1 MHSERKKWVSMFFVW
16 IVAFSSLFVLVPPLS
31 SAATYSGT
39 SGLAAS
45 TVTNTVYYNTSA
57 SGSDGA
63 QGNAYWW
70 GENFTG
76 TATIGSVVNASANIT
91 AVNFSASGNP
101 YSDLPAGSGG
111 VIDRFY
117 FQTPVMGAGP
127 QFDQRFSNRSF
138 GTATADYEFENAFV
152 TTNGGEYYAPSEVYV
167 NITNKTG
174 FVYGTWSAS
183 NTSWGNGAGYQYLIV
198 NPTWYLSPDG
208 VDNQRGGYA
217 PDGLF
222 YNFTVIY
229 SAGVAAALSD
239 SPAGLV
245 SFMNSASNV
254 NNATNTLHGSSA
266 VVFGYGFTNPAGT
279 IPLSL
284 PALNGQEAVIQEN
297 IFLYVDNTGMY
308 VYYEPWVTMSTQ
320 ETSTFFNASTTPGD
334 TPTRELQYISAYSYS
349 SSPAADTSISYQIAS
364 QDFQLPTTVTWN
376 STVIVYNPVAP
387 VSNSLTQTITES
399 GNWWNSTFTL
409 SSSYTAAA
417 GTFIVQNQQHTPP
430 HVLPGSTLYLES
442 SATFDLMHVA
452 EVNAKSPWYFVYMQQ
467 STSYG
472 SISYN
477 GGPPNSGLIANGTN
491 PAITNPASVGLQ
503 YYPESISYTSDLVSI
518 YSPGAFVM
526 LHSET
531 LSISVSVETFSNF
544 YPVFQNDHVER
555 ASLVPNEP
563 DTIYANVSEIVPNEK
578 HWARISLGDGQV
590 VDSPLQTSQAFTIN
604 VSFLYTGT
612 WTPVMTVFNVP
623 SGSSLFSNNT
633 SLNTSFDLPAIHVTG
648 YGITVKPKAGS
659 QIPAMEMTNFTLNA
673 TTAEGDSFTVEKLF
687 VNGALTDEWN
697 KAGQAVSMVYPWYS
711 LTPEILNL
719 QWYLQS
725 TYYHETVYANYTAN
739 LIPASN
745 TSAVGVEFSSNITR
759 YQNVSRLPAM
769 ENNTSSEFAFP
780 TVILNNNYT
789 TQKDVYNIQVPPHAN
804 YAEVFLNASWQLY
817 YAYPSEE
824 TYYHYNWTSAVLFSN
839 LSGFAEIQVVAVE
852 VTNLIGSPSLVS
864 LNYQEHGQSL
874 QSTDFTAAV
883 QWRNYSQIKVNTE
896 QLSSPYVQLPYG
908 ASATVTV
915 YDLWG
920 DEVGSLHFMVFST
933 VMAVTVPLNVSQ
945 VTFTFINASQTN
957 SLYLSAD
964 AVNRT
969 VIGDYAILA
978 NGTTAKWTTTIYSF
992 ALGITRTYAG
1002 EVATD
1007 TFMQQVYIY
1016 GAAPP
1021 GYVTFEVDAYAAS
1034 NAGTLGN
1041 TGPSATAQTLEALLF
1056 VDGSRFPI
1064 GATFTGLMGQT
1075 YSVRVA
1081 DLLNQTLYES
1091 NITLSAPE
1099 STDILTIQHP
1109 SWIFQITNNEQIANL
1124 SSPLATEVI
1133 TVSNNTTSKPV
1144 YTAATVLPPSFSFT
1158 ASVGQTV
1165 AVYLRQGNYSIYLH
1179 DNATFLTTIG
1189 LFGNAYFHVFGQ
1201 ALLTQQQYDRSLRE
1215 ILNNSAHL
1223 QVVARSAPSTAVPG
1237 QPLDYSWGINMPNG
1251 TPLQKDQ
1258 LQWLL
1263 ANSSFAVVGNTYP
1276 VTKNVTGPTIP
1287 YVPVTLTNNQNTA
1300 TPADFQ
1306 QLIKVDW
1313 SLYAAYLNANLS
1325 NVRFYG
1331 SSSLSSS
1338 SELYAWLENN
1348 DTAAA
1353 ASSNV
1358 WVNLLQFSV
1367 PASGSATIYMAFL
1380 ATTVTWSSHWGLAPE
1395 LTTKYG
1401 QFDNGAKVFEF
1412 YDNFSGTALASDW
1425 TVSTVDGAPAPAVD
1439 NGISFGAGGGG
1450 TGLPG
1455 QIMYN
1460 NAHMFNLPGNFVFDA
1475 SITQVTTSTVNQAG
1489 IAIWGQLP
1497 TAIST
1502 EIDNTVASTIE
1513 PALNYRL
1520 FNVNSAGTIDS
1531 VNLATTADSG
1541 LMSVLFP
1548 STSVTDMQINYG
1560 PLTANTADVPSASTS
1575 YYFGFT
1581 IQSSTTMSVQWIDV
1595 RLYPPDGVMPS
1606 VTFGSVGGAPSSTTT
1621 VTISS
1626 VVQSNSFVSGP
1637 PPLLNT
1643 NFSAPQPGTYT
1654 VSFESYLLSG
1664 AQMYGV
1670 TWSSGLTVS
1679 QLYNTS
1685 EGILITIVGPPEVQS
1700 NTSTAYVIEV
1710 DFSGGAPLTS
1720 QNATEAIL
1728 GNLSVSIYYAGNF
1741 IGFASPY
1748 FISPGKI
1755 GFAVNESTLGSTYA
1769 VSAVVKPTIV
1779 LGRNASATA
1788 FLSFAVLPYNPANP
1802 PTTQDGIIAFLTSE
1816 PMLVFYFVATM
1827 IGILAYAWPHIP
1839 WVARREEKKQSMDAV
1854 GNTVEGIIALKVGDN
1869 QPLTPTE
1876 TAMWNAIPE
1885 HLRNELITRLTSGKI
1900 RRYPRR
1906 NVYDKKKRLF

>member
-91 AVNFSASGNP
+91 AVNFSASGNL

-127 QFDQRFSNRSF
+127 QFDQRFSNQSF
-138 GTATADYEFENAFV
+138 GTATADYEFENAFF

-239 SPAGLV
+239 DPAGLV

-279 IPLSL
+279 IPLTL

-320 ETSTFFNASTTPGD
+320 ETSTFFNGSTTPGD

-364 QDFQLPTTVTWN
+364 QDFQLLTTVTWN

-526 LHSET
+526 LHSVT

-1165 AVYLRQGNYSIYLH
+1165 AVYLRQGNYSVYLH

-1380 ATTVTWSSHWGLAPE
+1380 ATTVSWSSHWGLAPQ
-1395 LTTKYG
+1395 LSTFYG
-1401 QFDNGAKVFEF
+1401 RFDNGIHVFTK
-1412 YDNFSGTALASDW
+1412 YWNFTGTSLPAGLTGID
-1425 TVSTVDGAPAPAVD
+1425 TVINNGATVTFGGYLTTTETFLEPA
-1439 NGISFGAGGGG
+1439 
-1450 TGLPG
+1450 G
-1455 QIMYN
+1455 QIIDFGF
-1460 NAHMFNLPGNFVFDA
+1460 NAP
-1475 SITQVTTSTVNQAG
+1475 TTSGGNAWYQYGYVSQSGGYTFA
-1489 IAIWGQLP
+1489 P
-1497 TAIST
+1497 STAIAWNGADTPPYFVT
-1502 EIDNTVASTIE
+1502 ETGA
-1513 PALNYRL
+1513 
-1520 FNVNSAGTIDS
+1520 
-1531 VNLATTADSG
+1531 
-1541 LMSVLFP
+1541 
-1548 STSVTDMQINYG
+1548 
-1560 PLTANTADVPSASTS
+1560 ANTFLSTS
-1575 YYFGFT
+1575 YAGGVAPAGTFNIGSVYW
-1581 IQSSTTMSVQWIDV
+1581 SSTFDSGSINYASTLSFTTQIPYTA
-1595 RLYPPDGVMPS
+1595 LYVGINNNQADGTAPPVPTLHYMRIRARPPSGVMPS

-1664 AQMYGV
+1664 GQMYGV